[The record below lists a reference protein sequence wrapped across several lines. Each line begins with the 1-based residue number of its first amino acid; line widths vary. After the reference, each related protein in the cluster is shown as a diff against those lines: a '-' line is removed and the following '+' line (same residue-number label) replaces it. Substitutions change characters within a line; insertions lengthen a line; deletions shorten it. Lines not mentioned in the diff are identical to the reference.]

1 MLGSHLSIIA
11 LAGREEGIHGIVSR
25 DQKAG
30 KVDKELARDV
40 EEDEEEV
47 NSSEAKEGIDF
58 RHGCLLFKIVEHRI
72 LGELG
77 FFMDQQWLQIDA

>member
-1 MLGSHLSIIA
+1 MLGSYLSIIA
-11 LAGREEGIHGIVSR
+11 LARGEEGIHGIVSR

-40 EEDEEEV
+40 EEDQEEV

-58 RHGCLLFKIVEHRI
+58 GHRCLLFKIVEHRI
-72 LGELG
+72 LGELV
-77 FFMDQQWLQIDA
+77 FFMDQQWPQIGD